1 MICLFL
7 NQIESARW
15 NELVSFFIIV
25 GSVFVLQ
32 AKGKCTTDHI
42 RWELLSLAPTS
53 HLPPPSLVP
62 AQPFPYALEPI
73 IHCPYP
79 LSTLPL
85 ALVPSLTTPTPPL
98 PPVSYPILP
107 ASAPYPLSLPSPLPP
122 SQPCYPSTRNNTVLQ
137 NCVIRF
143 PPSAAGPWLKYR
155 GHLDNISNNMFIGW
169 VIISVNSSFMEKQFC
184 LYTYNPLA
192 CVMYVPLAGGRGAV
206 ILVLALTA
214 KLVVSCR
221 VPNNLVSFREIKLNI
236 AIKKE
241 FQLVL
246 SRIHLRLRNCI

>member
-53 HLPPPSLVP
+53 QPCPCPALSLCSWTP
-62 AQPFPYALEPI
+62 FYLTSCPCPFP
-73 IHCPYP
+73 HYP
-79 LSTLPL
+79 HP
-85 ALVPSLTTPTPPL
+85 TPTPASYGLPPPL

-107 ASAPYPLSLPSPLPP
+107 ASAPYPLSLPSPPPP

-169 VIISVNSSFMEKQFC
+169 VVISVNSSFMEKQFC

-192 CVMYVPLAGGRGAV
+192 CVMYVPLAGGEGCCY
-206 ILVLALTA
+206 LVLALTA
-214 KLVVSCR
+214 KLIVSC
-221 VPNNLVSFREIKLNI
+221 SS
-236 AIKKE
+236 
-241 FQLVL
+241 Q
-246 SRIHLRLRNCI
+246 